1 MALTQ
6 LNQLAIAFKKLA
18 GKAHTNSSFGIGN
31 EAIPS
36 LLQVGTGT
44 IFGEPIPSTGLPSSL
59 YGINGTV
66 EKIEFQLTEISAA
79 QYLASNPGGLS
90 GATINAS
97 GDGAPAGTFLNG
109 IHAYKLSLPSDYES
123 NSSNPKRGTA
133 PFTNGSVVSDSN
145 GGLQIIPDSFAAGYA
160 AVVYDGTS
168 VIFPGD
174 QDDYYLDYS
183 TGILF
188 IQDIVSGQPPVK
200 VEAYLYI
207 GKYLAD
213 STLSYSGSFSGSF
226 QGDGAGLT
234 NVPASGVVGLNL
246 TQIATSDVTASVQNS
261 SNIFTVTS
269 ASQEVF
275 NITDQGIL
283 SGSGANLF
291 DIPASGITGLNLSR
305 VATGSV
311 TASVDVD
318 TTSFTV
324 ESGSSTLMTVNP
336 DGRIA
341 VSKSINAGVPNLNPW
356 GSGLEGS
363 YFNNFDS
370 TTDVSDILRFMA
382 GLLSASAPDA
392 APNTKIWAS
401 SSVSFST
408 GSTTTKTS
416 YMSGVL
422 SGSTNARLSQEWN
435 QSNAINS
442 NLTSSYRNLQTYLI
456 SKGWMNSS
464 ETGSQALHDVGTHPF
479 GVSSYGNNIFNP
491 INNTFGT
498 FTFSA
503 TSVNAGT
510 TVFSSSVGTDA
521 FGLGN
526 IQNPPST
533 PKPFSVQITLTQS
546 FSDTASITTPNET
559 STYSTGSVRSYT
571 QSTVGTSN
579 GLSLGII
586 QTGNSLIPNA
596 FQDGKFLNT
605 PASFATRKWGDGGT
619 ASNVTSSIGYYR
631 LHGLSI
637 GLSSSL
643 ASGFVTRSI
652 TSPNTTNGFYMPSL
666 GTLGVTN
673 ITQNEPTVTITGVAS
688 IASFTATSRS
698 LSGAPYISS
707 STYTVQYNTEVSK
720 SFDPCYGNSTVPLSV
735 TKTDGWDTVGST
747 TLSNTSV
754 SVTTSGIQ
762 TSATTAGVFPA
773 GTGPASIRSSNSIPA
788 IGDVAFASSSY
799 TFTLDTN
806 ISNSVQLKSTQ
817 ETTNYNLS
825 FTTTGYNWRNNS
837 STFNTSDIPFYEA
850 TRFGQ
855 PSASGSMA
863 IYSRTQGYDSNSL
876 IDTTETFTGETYRL
890 QINDNLLS
898 GSYQDGDKFTT
909 GSYVINN
916 LSSKDAQVK
925 PNYLVTPGGTYGYWI
940 TDPDPAQTYKYYAR
954 AFRVDSFYSGLYVD
968 LGVTLQNWTSTSNG
982 VSAAIIF
989 KSALGGGG
997 LAGLFSNSDPTIFD
1011 ISAVSS
1017 GKIATSQT
1025 PDNFQNP
1032 FSTNINIYG
1041 NNNGYNSGTVYGIPT
1056 LSSAGLNQVLN
1067 PSASPVY
1074 VDFVVL
1080 VRIKGSTTSISS
1092 ITQRSTAS

>member
-226 QGDGAGLT
+226 EGDGAGLT

-311 TASVDVD
+311 TASVDVN

-324 ESGSSTLMTVNP
+324 ESGSSTLMSVTPV
-336 DGRIA
+336 GKIA
-341 VSKSINAGVPNLNPW
+341 VSKSINVGMPTNDPW
-356 GSGLEGS
+356 QSGLQGS
-363 YFNNFDS
+363 YFNNFTS
-370 TTDVSDILRFMA
+370 GSDVADVLRFIA

-392 APNTKIWAS
+392 APNTRTWAS
-401 SSVSFST
+401 TNIDFSI
-408 GSTTTKTS
+408 GDTTAKSS

-422 SGSTNARLSQEWN
+422 GGSTTYTNARLSQEWN
-435 QSNAINS
+435 QSNAINL
-442 NLTSSYRNLQTYLI
+442 NLTGSYRRLQTYLI

-464 ETGSQALHDVGTHPF
+464 ETVH
-479 GVSSYGNNIFNP
+479 
-491 INNTFGT
+491 
-498 FTFSA
+498 
-503 TSVNAGT
+503 
-510 TVFSSSVGTDA
+510 
-521 FGLGN
+521 
-526 IQNPPST
+526 
-533 PKPFSVQITLTQS
+533 K
-546 FSDTASITTPNET
+546 
-559 STYSTGSVRSYT
+559 
-571 QSTVGTSN
+571 
-579 GLSLGII
+579 
-586 QTGNSLIPNA
+586 
-596 FQDGKFLNT
+596 
-605 PASFATRKWGDGGT
+605 
-619 ASNVTSSIGYYR
+619 
-631 LHGLSI
+631 
-637 GLSSSL
+637 
-643 ASGFVTRSI
+643 
-652 TSPNTTNGFYMPSL
+652 FYM
-666 GTLGVTN
+666 
-673 ITQNEPTVTITGVAS
+673 
-688 IASFTATSRS
+688 
-698 LSGAPYISS
+698 
-707 STYTVQYNTEVSK
+707 
-720 SFDPCYGNSTVPLSV
+720 
-735 TKTDGWDTVGST
+735 
-747 TLSNTSV
+747 
-754 SVTTSGIQ
+754 
-762 TSATTAGVFPA
+762 
-773 GTGPASIRSSNSIPA
+773 
-788 IGDVAFASSSY
+788 
-799 TFTLDTN
+799 
-806 ISNSVQLKSTQ
+806 
-817 ETTNYNLS
+817 
-825 FTTTGYNWRNNS
+825 
-837 STFNTSDIPFYEA
+837 
-850 TRFGQ
+850 
-855 PSASGSMA
+855 M
-863 IYSRTQGYDSNSL
+863 
-876 IDTTETFTGETYRL
+876 
-890 QINDNLLS
+890 
-898 GSYQDGDKFTT
+898 
-909 GSYVINN
+909 
-916 LSSKDAQVK
+916 
-925 PNYLVTPGGTYGYWI
+925 
-940 TDPDPAQTYKYYAR
+940 
-954 AFRVDSFYSGLYVD
+954 
-968 LGVTLQNWTSTSNG
+968 
-982 VSAAIIF
+982 
-989 KSALGGGG
+989 
-997 LAGLFSNSDPTIFD
+997 
-1011 ISAVSS
+1011 
-1017 GKIATSQT
+1017 
-1025 PDNFQNP
+1025 
-1032 FSTNINIYG
+1032 
-1041 NNNGYNSGTVYGIPT
+1041 
-1056 LSSAGLNQVLN
+1056 
-1067 PSASPVY
+1067 
-1074 VDFVVL
+1074 
-1080 VRIKGSTTSISS
+1080 
-1092 ITQRSTAS
+1092 

>member
-226 QGDGAGLT
+226 EGDGAGLT

-311 TASVDVD
+311 TASVDVN

-341 VSKSINAGVPNLNPW
+341 VSKSINVGTPNLNPW
-356 GSGLEGS
+356 GAGLEGS
-363 YFNNFDS
+363 YFNNFTATD
-370 TTDVSDILRFMA
+370 DVSDILRFVA

-392 APNTKIWAS
+392 APNTRTWVSTNTAFSVGNTTTKS
-401 SSVSFST
+401 SYMIGVLG
-408 GSTTTKTS
+408 GSTTFR
-416 YMSGVL
+416 
-422 SGSTNARLSQEWN
+422 NARLSQEWD
-435 QSNAINS
+435 QSNAINLA
-442 NLTSSYRNLQTYLI
+442 LTGSYRNLQTYLI

-479 GVSSYGNNIFNP
+479 GTSDYGIEIP
-491 INNTFGT
+491 STIYNTFGT

-503 TSVNAGT
+503 TSVKTGDT
-510 TVFSSSVGTDA
+510 TFSSSIGSEA
-521 FGLGN
+521 FGLGR
-526 IQNPPST
+526 IQTAPST

-546 FSDTASITTPNET
+546 FSDTASIIIPNET
-559 STYSTGSVRSYT
+559 STYSTGSVRLYT
-571 QSTVGTSN
+571 QNTVGTSN

-596 FQDGKFLNT
+596 FQDGKFLST

-631 LHGLSI
+631 LHGLSV

-643 ASGFVTRSI
+643 EEGFVTKTI
-652 TSPNTTNGFYMPSL
+652 NPPNTAVGFYMPSL

-673 ITQNEPTVTITGVAS
+673 ITQNEPTVGIIGNANITA
-688 IASFTATSRS
+688 FTATSRS
-698 LSGAPYISS
+698 LSGAPYLLTTS
-707 STYTVQYNTEVSK
+707 YTVGYNTEVSK
-720 SFDPCYGNSTVPLSV
+720 SFDPCYGYSQTPLAVS
-735 TKTDGWDTVGST
+735 KTDGWDTVGST

-754 SVTTSGIQ
+754 SVTTAGIQ

-773 GTGPASIRSSNSIPA
+773 GTSPASKRDPNNIPA
-788 IGDVAFASSSY
+788 IGDIAFASSSY
-799 TFTLDTN
+799 TFTLD
-806 ISNSVQLKSTQ
+806 SNTYVASN
-817 ETTNYNLS
+817 NYNLS
-825 FTTTGYNWRNNS
+825 FTTTGRNWRNNS
-837 STFNTSDIPFYEA
+837 TTFNTSNIPFYEA
-850 TRFGQ
+850 ARFGQ
-855 PSASGSMA
+855 PSDSGSMA
-863 IYSRTQGYDSNSL
+863 IYSRTQGYDGRTAL
-876 IDTTETFTGETYRL
+876 TIRTESFSGEDYRL
-890 QINDNLLS
+890 RIDDNLLS
-898 GSYQDGDKFTT
+898 GSWTNGTKFTT
-909 GSYVINN
+909 DTEDYYNLTSLDLQIKPGS
-916 LSSKDAQVK
+916 
-925 PNYLVTPGGTYGYWI
+925 LVRPGGSNGYWL
-940 TDPDPAQTYKYYAR
+940 PDDGTEFKYYAV
-954 AFRVDSFYSGLYVD
+954 AFNSNDANQINSINLAINTSSGNIIKWN
-968 LGVTLQNWTSTSNG
+968 QTSIDG
-982 VSAAIIF
+982 IACLAI
-989 KSALGGGG
+989 
-997 LAGLFSNSDPTIFD
+997 FSN
-1011 ISAVSS
+1011 
-1017 GKIATSQT
+1017 ATGLNNAIDVKEDSLTTQT
-1025 PDNFQNP
+1025 FTAGTNGTNP
-1032 FSTNINIYG
+1032 FTNNI
-1041 NNNGYNSGTVYGIPT
+1041 TVYKNTATYPVVGIGSPF
-1056 LSSAGLNQVLN
+1056 LLNGSNRNFVLLIRMRGDIG
-1067 PSASPVY
+1067 P
-1074 VDFVVL
+1074 
-1080 VRIKGSTTSISS
+1080 ITSISYS
-1092 ITQRSTAS
+1092 S